1 MISRELR
8 PVRLRR
14 REFLSRL
21 IGNGMLAVGGSL
33 FGAAAAY
40 EIYSRKAEAGLA
52 HLKRGNYQIAG
63 FIQPAQPAAAPSVAT
78 QPPSGGDASAGPPAA
93 VATAAETQNA
103 PLPAGAE
110 PAEALA
116 SEPAVALPGIEPW
129 MLPAKLTIQAI
140 GLHEAKVIE
149 VGTRIEKG
157 QLVWETADH
166 AVGHHI
172 GTAIPGQPGNV
183 VLSGHISSPVR
194 GEGSIFH
201 NLPNLADNLKSTVSI
216 QTGDGTWYYYEIVGT
231 DVVTPSDTRVI
242 GPSANPIVTL
252 LTCVPDGVYT
262 HRFVAI
268 GTYTGKKT
276 ANS

>member
-1 MISRELR
+1 MTYQEIRK
-8 PVRLRR
+8 VRLRR

-21 IGNGMLAVGGSL
+21 GGNGLLAVGGSL

-40 EIYSRKAEAGLA
+40 EIYSRNSQAGLA
-52 HLKRGNYQIAG
+52 RLKRGNYQIAG
-63 FIQPAQPAAAPSVAT
+63 FVLPVATSVAT
-78 QPPSGGDASAGPPAA
+78 QAAATSTSPIAQPTDVPSDAEPI
-93 VATAAETQNA
+93 TA
-103 PLPAGAE
+103 PLAAGAE

-116 SEPAVALPGIEPW
+116 SAPAVPLPNILPG
-129 MLPAKLTIQAI
+129 MLPVKLSVPTI
-140 GLHEAKVIE
+140 GLRDAKVME

-172 GTAIPGQPGNV
+172 GSAVPGQPGNV

-201 NLPNLADNLKSTVSI
+201 NLPALADNLKSRVAI
-216 QTGDGTWYYYEIVGT
+216 QTGDGTWYYYDIIGT
-231 DVVTPSDTRVI
+231 DVVTPADTRVI
-242 GPSANPIVTL
+242 GPTTAPVVTL

-268 GTYTGKKT
+268 GTYAGKTPAT
-276 ANS
+276 A